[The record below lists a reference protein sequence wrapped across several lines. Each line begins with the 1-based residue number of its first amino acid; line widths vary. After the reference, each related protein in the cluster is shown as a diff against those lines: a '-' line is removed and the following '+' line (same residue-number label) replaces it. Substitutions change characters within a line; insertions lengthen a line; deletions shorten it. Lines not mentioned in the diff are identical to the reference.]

1 MVSRRLLEVGS
12 NNEQLL
18 MLPLLSSLLV
28 LARLLLWISSLQ
40 SCTTITGG
48 RIVDV
53 AIVNSAGLKYLLM
66 RLYVRI
72 D

>member
-48 RIVDV
+48 VVVGVAMVGSLMVD
-53 AIVNSAGLKYLLM
+53 AALLS
-66 RLYVRI
+66 
-72 D
+72 